1 MTFDWFGS
9 QRTRLNSKE
18 VFGHFTK
25 DSLGCRRLCREGRN
39 WPLLLG
45 LGDAEAINPVK
56 RRVIKLIYGT
66 VCIRWENV
74 QRLFLLPFSGLQCL
88 PITNLTQSIC
98 NVRNLVTSIAL
109 MKMRGLPCL
118 WEADKNLGQDTEGH
132 LSIFQFLLQ
141 LFPVEVNWF
150 LAATQELAKK
160 PTSNA
165 KLPCPIR
172 KKRHSWF
179 SPQLSLGQSL

>member
-9 QRTRLNSKE
+9 QRTPLNSKE

-39 WPLLLG
+39 WSLLLG

-56 RRVIKLIYGT
+56 KRVINLIYRT

-74 QRLFLLPFSGLQCL
+74 QRFLCCNVPSCYFQVWNVCQWLV
-88 PITNLTQSIC
+88 C
-98 NVRNLVTSIAL
+98 NVRKLLTSIAL
-109 MKMRGLPCL
+109 MKMRGLYLVCEKLIRILARILKDIFPFLCFFCSSFL
-118 WEADKNLGQDTEGH
+118 WKSTDPSQ
-132 LSIFQFLLQ
+132 
-141 LFPVEVNWF
+141 EV
-150 LAATQELAKK
+150 TKK
-160 PTSNA
+160 STSNV
-165 KLPCPIR
+165 KPPCPIR

-179 SPQLSLGQSL
+179 SPQLSLGQSCL